1 MQKKGG
7 VKLYDGGLIA
17 LLVFVCILAV
27 VAVGQRTKEV
37 RRECEERLA
46 RERRA
51 IPYYSDDELIAKYYQ
66 IEAELEGT
74 LDSAKKAIILP
85 MGEGFIVS
93 SSKGALTKKKINTLR
108 QIRVLYLTEITRRR
122 LKLAK

>member
-46 RERRA
+46 RER
-51 IPYYSDDELIAKYYQ
+51 S
-66 IEAELEGT
+66 
-74 LDSAKKAIILP
+74 
-85 MGEGFIVS
+85 
-93 SSKGALTKKKINTLR
+93 
-108 QIRVLYLTEITRRR
+108 
-122 LKLAK
+122 